1 MNVPWAVGQEPQ
13 TQSIVQ
19 NDDVV
24 RARQQVRGF
33 AQSCGLSLVDQTKFI
48 TAASELARNTLVY
61 GGGGEMRAGLVE
73 RDGRR
78 GIAAVF
84 EDSGPGIPD
93 IELALT
99 DGWTS
104 GGGLGLGLSGARRLV
119 DEFLLDTEPG
129 RGTAVTIVKWSR

>member
-1 MNVPWAVGQEPQ
+1 MV
-13 TQSIVQ
+13 T

-24 RARQQVRGF
+24 RARQTVRTF
-33 AQSCGLSLVDQTKFI
+33 AQQCGLSLVDQTKLV

-61 GGGGEMRAGLVE
+61 GGGGLMRCALVH

-78 GIAAVF
+78 GVRADF

-93 IELALT
+93 LDLALT

-119 DEFLLDTEPG
+119 DDFDLASEADA
-129 RGTAVTIVKWSR
+129 GTRVSVTKWAR